1 MPGNSET
8 APLLGNSGGWWQVA
22 VAGAGFLTDAYDLF
36 VIDLVVH
43 IIHALHPMSVWDQS
57 MIVAAASTGAIIG
70 QVSFGMAADYLGR
83 RVTFL
88 TSCVLLIVG
97 ALLSACVD
105 PRYPAYLACARFV
118 LGVGIGAEYPLAAT
132 VAAETTAGESEA
144 LTRAAMVFSMQGVGM
159 LLSCVVVAILL
170 AFHVDLEVIWRLA
183 LGLGAVIPAC
193 VVVSRARMSE
203 TEDFEQLRQRGGG
216 DRLTMSEHTAK
227 MWGEIYARRWQ
238 IIGTGGSWFLL
249 DICFY
254 AIGSYKAR
262 VSKILFDWETD
273 TLREEMI
280 CAAAFATAV
289 AIVAM
294 PGYLA
299 SVAFVARIGWARLQ
313 SYGFGVLT
321 LLFLLF
327 GGLANKYALTAVFC
341 ALFFCINFGPNT
353 TTFVAPIDVYPTEV
367 RATCH
372 GISAAMGKAGAV
384 LGTSL
389 FAPVEKQYGLRFVAF
404 ASAVICTLGVGTT
417 YLAAPLKPGAR
428 LSNAV

>member
-1 MPGNSET
+1 
-8 APLLGNSGGWWQVA
+8 
-22 VAGAGFLTDAYDLF
+22 
-36 VIDLVVH
+36 
-43 IIHALHPMSVWDQS
+43 MSVWDQS

-97 ALLSACVD
+97 AVLSACVD
-105 PRYPAYLACARFV
+105 PRYLAYLACARFV

-159 LLSCVVVAILL
+159 LLSCVVVALLL
-170 AFHVDLEVIWRLA
+170 AFRVDLEVIWRGA

-193 VVVSRARMSE
+193 VVLSRARMSE
-203 TEDFEQLRQRGGG
+203 TEDFEQLRQRG
-216 DRLTMSEHTAK
+216 RASTTMSEHSEK
-227 MWGEIYARRWQ
+227 LWSELSARRWQ
-238 IIGTGGSWFLL
+238 LLGTGGSWFLL
-249 DICFY
+249 DVCFY
-254 AIGSYKAR
+254 AVGSYKAR
-262 VSKILFDWETD
+262 VSKILFDWEAD
-273 TLREEMI
+273 TLREEI
-280 CAAAFATAV
+280 VCAAAFATAV

-327 GGLANKYALTAVFC
+327 GGLA
-341 ALFFCINFGPNT
+341 
-353 TTFVAPIDVYPTEV
+353 
-367 RATCH
+367 
-372 GISAAMGKAGAV
+372 
-384 LGTSL
+384 
-389 FAPVEKQYGLRFVAF
+389 
-404 ASAVICTLGVGTT
+404 
-417 YLAAPLKPGAR
+417 
-428 LSNAV
+428 

>member
-1 MPGNSET
+1 MPADSET
-8 APLLGNSGGWWQVA
+8 APLLGNSGRWWQVW

-36 VIDLVVH
+36 VIDLVLH
-43 IIHALHPMSVWDQS
+43 ILHALHPMSVWDHS

-70 QVSFGMAADYLGR
+70 QVSFGLAADYLGR

-105 PRYPAYLACARFV
+105 PRHPGYLAAARFI
-118 LGVGIGAEYPLAAT
+118 LGVGIGGEYPLAAT
-132 VAAETTAGESEA
+132 VAAETTAGQSEA

-159 LLSCVVVAILL
+159 LLSCAVVVIPL
-170 AFHVDLEVIWRLA
+170 ALHVDLEVIWRGA

-193 VVVSRARMSE
+193 VVLSRARMSE
-203 TEDFEQLRQRGGG
+203 TEDFEQLRQRG
-216 DRLTMSEHTAK
+216 RASTTMSEHSEK
-227 MWGEIYARRWQ
+227 LWSELLARRWQ
-238 IIGTGGSWFLL
+238 LLGTGGSWFLL
-249 DICFY
+249 DVCFY
-254 AIGSYKAR
+254 AVGSYKAR
-262 VSKILFDWETD
+262 VSKILFDWEAD
-273 TLREEMI
+273 TLREEI
-280 CAAAFATAV
+280 VSAAAFATAV

-294 PGYLA
+294 PGYLM
-299 SVAFVARIGWARLQ
+299 SVAFIARIGWARLQ
-313 SYGFGVLT
+313 SVGFGVLT

-327 GGLANKYALTAVFC
+327 GGLENKWALSAVFC
-341 ALFFCINFGPNT
+341 ALFFFINFGPNT

-389 FAPVEKQYGLRFVAF
+389 FAPVEKAYGLRFVAF
-404 ASAVICTLGVGTT
+404 ASAVICTLGIGTT
-417 YLAAPLKPGAR
+417 YFATPLKAAR
-428 LSNAV
+428 LSSDV

>member
-1 MPGNSET
+1 
-8 APLLGNSGGWWQVA
+8 
-22 VAGAGFLTDAYDLF
+22 
-36 VIDLVVH
+36 
-43 IIHALHPMSVWDQS
+43 MSVWDQS

-159 LLSCVVVAILL
+159 LLSCVVVATLL
-170 AFHVDLEVIWRLA
+170 AFRVDLEVIWRLA

-280 CAAAFATAV
+280 CAAAFATVV

-299 SVAFVARIGWARLQ
+299 SVAFVAPIG
-313 SYGFGVLT
+313 
-321 LLFLLF
+321 
-327 GGLANKYALTAVFC
+327 
-341 ALFFCINFGPNT
+341 
-353 TTFVAPIDVYPTEV
+353 VYPTEV

-372 GISAAMGKAGAV
+372 GISAALGKAGAV

-389 FAPVEKQYGLRFVAF
+389 FAPVEKHYGLRFVAF